1 MDMKMNEA
9 DVKSATNNERSVN
22 TVQKLKEK
30 SKKEDARKIAM
41 LVAKLNRYRHEYY
54 NKAKPSVSDA
64 VYDHLFDELQ
74 KLEKKTGII
83 LGNSPTQTVGYTP
96 VSALEKVRHPVPLLS
111 MDKTKQTE
119 ELLQMAERAPA
130 LLMLKLDGLTVQLCY
145 ENGQLAEASTRG
157 DGDIGEVITH
167 NIPAFYNVPTK
178 IPHKGRLVITG
189 EGIIHQ
195 DDFERMRE
203 EALGKEDKEIC
214 NARNL
219 ASGSIR
225 LLNPAACKERHVYF
239 YAFNILEG
247 MEDFGKIADS
257 RGRLLEAVG
266 ELGFD
271 TCPFTF
277 LPEHVTLRQIEG
289 QISQLKALAEER
301 QIPIDGMVLRYD
313 SLSYSKKCG
322 RTGHHYKD
330 GIAFKFEDDT
340 YETVFRSIE
349 WEPGRSG
356 EIAPVSVF
364 DTVEIDGCS
373 VSRASLHNL
382 SFIRDLELH
391 PGCRV
396 LVSKRNMIIPHIE
409 ENLDRGH
416 YSRALIPEKCPC
428 CGKPARVFSRAGD
441 KGRLIE
447 TLHCDNPECSSR
459 ILHKFIHFAE
469 KKAMDISGI
478 SEATIEK
485 FIEKGFLKTFHDF
498 YHLDRYR
505 DEIVQ
510 MEGFGEKS
518 YEKMVRSVEKSRNTT
533 FAKYVVAM
541 DIPMIGRTAGR
552 VLEKHFHGNLQEFAK
567 AAVDCFD
574 FTSLPDFG
582 KTLCRNIWD
591 WFRDYGN
598 LKLWKTLQKEL
609 YFKEDITMAKK
620 NNSTENN
627 PFMGCTIVVTGKLE
641 NFTRSTINDKIS
653 SIGATAGSSV
663 TRKTNYLICGEKP
676 GSKLAKAEELGI
688 PVLTEQEFLD
698 RIPA

>member
-1 MDMKMNEA
+1 MQK
-9 DVKSATNNERSVN
+9 
-22 TVQKLKEK
+22 VQRKQKN
-30 SKKEDARKIAM
+30 EDAKKIAM
-41 LVAKLNRYRHEYY
+41 LVAKLNQYRHEYY

-74 KLEKKTGII
+74 KLEKETGVV
-83 LGNSPTQTVGYTP
+83 LSNSPTQTVGFTP
-96 VSALEKVRHPVPLLS
+96 VSKLEKVRHPIPLLS
-111 MDKTKQTE
+111 LNKTKQTE
-119 ELLQMAERAPA
+119 ELLQMAEKAPA
-130 LLMLKLDGLTVQLCY
+130 LLMLKLDGLTIKLVY
-145 ENGQLAEASTRG
+145 ENGQLVEASTRG

-167 NIPAFYNVPTK
+167 NISAFYNVPVR

-203 EALGKEDKEIC
+203 GANGKEDKEIC

-225 LLNPAACKERHVYF
+225 LLNPAACRKRHVYF

-247 MEDFGKIADS
+247 MEDFGKISDS
-257 RGRLLEAVG
+257 RGKLLEVVG
-266 ELGFD
+266 ELGFAV
-271 TCPFTF
+271 CPFTF
-277 LPEHVTLRQIEG
+277 LPENVTLREIGDQIAG
-289 QISQLKALAEER
+289 LKVLAEDWH
-301 QIPIDGMVLRYD
+301 IPIDGMVLRYD
-313 SLSYSKKCG
+313 SLSYSGRCG

-356 EIAPVSVF
+356 EIAPVAVF

-373 VSRASLHNL
+373 VSRASLYNL
-382 SFIRDLELH
+382 SFIRDLELSS
-391 PGCRV
+391 GCRV

-416 YSRALIPEKCPC
+416 YRKNLIPKSCPC
-428 CGKPARVFSRAGD
+428 CGKPTRIFSRAGN
-441 KGRLIE
+441 KGRLVE
-447 TLHCDNPECSSR
+447 TLHCDNPDCSSQ

-485 FIEKGFLKTFHDF
+485 FIEMGFLKTFHDF

-518 YEKMVRSVEKSRNTT
+518 YNKIIASVEKSRNTT
-533 FAKYVVAM
+533 FARYVVAM

-552 VLEKHFHGNLQEFAK
+552 ALEQHFHGDLQEFTK
-567 AAVDCFD
+567 AAVEGFD

-582 KTLCRNIWD
+582 ETMCRNIWE
-591 WFRDYGN
+591 WFRNHGN
-598 LKLWKTLQKEL
+598 LKLWKTLQKEIHL
-609 YFKEDITMAKK
+609 EKKENKIMAKK
-620 NNSTENN
+620 NTSTTSN
-627 PFMGCTIVVTGKLE
+627 PFTGCTIVATGKLE
-641 NFTRSTINDKIS
+641 HFTRSGINDKII
-653 SIGATAGSSV
+653 SIGANAGSSV

-676 GSKLAKAEELGI
+676 GSKLMKAKELGI

-698 RIPA
+698 MIPA

>member
-1 MDMKMNEA
+1 MPKIQRKQRN
-9 DVKSATNNERSVN
+9 
-22 TVQKLKEK
+22 
-30 SKKEDARKIAM
+30 EDAEKIVM
-41 LVAKLNRYRHEYY
+41 LVAKLNQYRHEYY
-54 NKAKPSVSDA
+54 NEAKPSVSDA

-96 VSALEKVRHPVPLLS
+96 VSSLKKVRHSIPLLS
-111 MDKTKQTE
+111 LDKTKQTE
-119 ELLQMAERAPA
+119 ELVQMAGKAPA
-130 LLMLKLDGLTVQLCY
+130 LLMLKLDGLTIKLVY

-157 DGDIGEVITH
+157 DGDIGEEITH
-167 NIPAFYNVPTK
+167 NIPAFYNVPTR

-189 EGIIHQ
+189 EGFIHK
-195 DDFERMRE
+195 DDFEEMKNGT
-203 EALGKEDKEIC
+203 LGNSDKEVR

-225 LLNPAACKERHVYF
+225 LLNPAVCRERRVYF
-239 YAFNILEG
+239 CAFNILEG
-247 MEDFGKIADS
+247 MEEFGEIADS
-257 RGRLLEAVG
+257 RGKLLEAVR
-266 ELGFD
+266 ELGFAA
-271 TCPFTF
+271 CPFTF
-277 LPEHVTLRQIEG
+277 LPEHATLRDIEERIG
-289 QISQLKALAEER
+289 CLKALAEEK

-313 SLSYSKKCG
+313 SLSYSKSLG
-322 RTGHHYKD
+322 RTGHHYRD

-356 EIAPVSVF
+356 EIAPVALF

-382 SFIRDLELH
+382 SFIKDLELY
-391 PGCRV
+391 PGCRI

-416 YSRALIPEKCPC
+416 YSRTLIPKKCPC
-428 CGKPARVFSRAGD
+428 CGKPTRIFSRAGD

-447 TLHCDNPECSSR
+447 TLHCDNPDCSSQ

-478 SEATIEK
+478 SESTIER
-485 FIEKGFLKTFHDF
+485 FIEMGFLKTFHDF

-510 MEGFGEKS
+510 MAGFGEKS
-518 YEKMVRSVEKSRNTT
+518 YDRIIASVEKSRNTT
-533 FAKYVVAM
+533 FVRYVVAM

-552 VLEKHFHGNLQEFAK
+552 ALEQHFHGDLQKFAK
-567 AAVDCFD
+567 AAVECFD

-582 KTLCRNIWD
+582 ETMCRNIWE
-591 WFRDYGN
+591 WFRNYGN
-598 LKLWKTLQKEL
+598 LKLWESLQKEFN
-609 YFKEDITMAKK
+609 FKKREDKTMENK
-620 NNSTENN
+620 NNNGNN
-627 PFMGCTIVVTGKLE
+627 PFAGCTIVATGKLV
-641 NFTRSTINDKIS
+641 NFTRDGINSRIIS
-653 SIGATAGSSV
+653 LGATAGSSV
-663 TRKTNYLICGEKP
+663 TRKTNYVICGEKP
-676 GSKLAKAEELGI
+676 GSKLTKAKELGI

-698 RIPA
+698 MIPA